1 MKKSKQKAKI
11 TYSREKRKVAVAVT
25 CIFIGLIIMKGYIS
39 IKRGIQFVASNLT
52 FVFILFF
59 CLLDEWIS
67 RKMKKEDQSV
77 KAARICE
84 KRKTVIIYTFGLMVM
99 VILNVYASITKQA
112 HFMDINLILMF
123 LIVLGSLIDWV
134 IEKIKK

>member
-1 MKKSKQKAKI
+1 
-11 TYSREKRKVAVAVT
+11 
-25 CIFIGLIIMKGYIS
+25 
-39 IKRGIQFVASNLT
+39 
-52 FVFILFF
+52 
-59 CLLDEWIS
+59 
-67 RKMKKEDQSV
+67 
-77 KAARICE
+77 
-84 KRKTVIIYTFGLMVM
+84 M

>member
-39 IKRGIQFVASNLT
+39 IKRGIQFV
-52 FVFILFF
+52 FILFF
-59 CLLDEWIS
+59 CLLAEWIS

>member
-1 MKKSKQKAKI
+1 
-11 TYSREKRKVAVAVT
+11 
-25 CIFIGLIIMKGYIS
+25 
-39 IKRGIQFVASNLT
+39 
-52 FVFILFF
+52 
-59 CLLDEWIS
+59 
-67 RKMKKEDQSV
+67 MKKEDQLV